1 MQLSQVVVE
10 QDHKWWDVRASKWF
24 GFPTRVTVHVGDGVE
39 YVKQAAAL
47 ANDDVTSQG
56 IMIIVFHHST
66 SEI

>member
-10 QDHKWWDVRASKWF
+10 QDHKMVDVASKWF